1 MKGVLFLSKYF
12 SKEIFASRLS
22 ELMES
27 SGETMF
33 TLGEYLHL
41 SSPTVS
47 RYCNGSMS
55 PKVTTIEA
63 IAKKFDVNPAW
74 LMGAEGV
81 GKYPE
86 NKPKFKDI
94 PVLGTIAAG
103 IPILCEDHIEYYE
116 SVAISDNIDF
126 CLRVKGNSMINARI
140 NDGDIVFIRKQTEVE
155 NGEIA
160 AVRIDGEEATIK
172 RFYKYGSTIVLRPEN
187 QTYEEKEFKS
197 TDKKL
202 VEVIGKVV
210 FVKFNVK

>member
-1 MKGVLFLSKYF
+1 VLFLSKYF
-12 SKEIFASRLS
+12 NREIFANRLS
-22 ELMES
+22 ELMENN
-27 SGETMF
+27 GETMF

-41 SSPTVS
+41 SSPTIS
-47 RYCNGSMS
+47 RYSNGSMS

-81 GKYPE
+81 DKYPE
-86 NKPKFKDI
+86 NRIKFKDI

-103 IPILCEDHIEYYE
+103 IPILCEDNIEYYE
-116 SVAISDNIDF
+116 SVSAGDNIDF

-140 NDGDIVFIRKQTEVE
+140 NDGDIVFIRKQPEVE

-187 QTYEEKEFKS
+187 PSFEEKEFKS
-197 TDKKL
+197 ADKKM
-202 VEVIGKVV
+202 VEVIGKVIS
-210 FVKFNVK
+210 VKFNVK